1 MAFKRKNIAILSNE
15 IGIEIEV
22 IDTEVPTGSFSADIL
37 ALESGSDKKIII
49 ENQLK
54 KTDHDHLG
62 KIITYAS
69 GHDAKTI
76 ISVFNEPF
84 LISFFL
90 LFLEFFLHQLYLNHS
105 PLRFQYNHH

>member
-54 KTDHDHLG
+54 KTDHDHLC

-84 LISFFL
+84 LISFFTL
-90 LFLEFFLHQLYLNHS
+90 SRILS
-105 PLRFQYNHH
+105 PSIVFKPFASKISI